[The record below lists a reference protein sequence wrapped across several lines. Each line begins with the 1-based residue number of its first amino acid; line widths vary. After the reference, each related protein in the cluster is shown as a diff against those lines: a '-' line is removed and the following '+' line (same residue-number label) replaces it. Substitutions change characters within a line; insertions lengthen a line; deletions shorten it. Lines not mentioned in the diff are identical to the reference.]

1 MPSHM
6 IRVASVLIFF
16 VLQTFRSSASLFSE
30 FEQVTQ
36 DLNKS
41 IKRIN
46 ELYAKHTKLL
56 SAINSDVH
64 RWRMSHYGE
73 NALENYAYIT
83 LVTGDNGYAMGALA
97 LGASLHQAGSVA
109 RRFCI
114 VTPSTS
120 SESLKLIVASG
131 LWEIVHTKDLR
142 CSKKHDI
149 RCNKLS
155 LFDGRLDMIQS
166 LKRYIFIDADA
177 YVKEN
182 LDHLFWKFDNNPLVG
197 ARNCPLHK
205 LSNGTVVDA
214 CNPNLP
220 KNVIKEIIDE
230 AISLDPTNFN
240 SGLML
245 IDPKLVGPYA
255 ILSYTGAWN
264 SSWEGDQDPLNEI
277 FADCPMLPP
286 AYNTL
291 MCCQDLPELQRR
303 ARAAKMVHFS
313 LKKMKPWD
321 IYRVDMEIKGGD
333 FDIEDTYPISRWWEV
348 SHPFHEV
355 YVEWTG
361 YLQYALTNSLHSVRF
376 EL

>member
-1 MPSHM
+1 MPAHM
-6 IRVASVLIFF
+6 FQFASVLIFF

-30 FEQVTQ
+30 FEQITQ

-41 IKRIN
+41 IKRTN

-120 SESLKLIVASG
+120 SDALKIIIASG
-131 LWEIVHTKDLR
+131 LWEIIHTKDLK

-321 IYRVDMEIKGGD
+321 IYRVDMGIKGG
-333 FDIEDTYPISRWWEV
+333 F
-348 SHPFHEV
+348 
-355 YVEWTG
+355 
-361 YLQYALTNSLHSVRF
+361 
-376 EL
+376 